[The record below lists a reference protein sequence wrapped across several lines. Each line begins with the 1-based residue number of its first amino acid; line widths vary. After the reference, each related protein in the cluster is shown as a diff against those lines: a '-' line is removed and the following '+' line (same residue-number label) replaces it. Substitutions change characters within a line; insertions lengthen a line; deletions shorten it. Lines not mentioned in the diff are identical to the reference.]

1 MAENT
6 AEHQMEAGKTFED
19 TVMADEVKITEVWPW
34 DLIPKKKKKKKR
46 LYEYDDLLQDS
57 KHQRYARRKRAQR
70 AKEAAFD
77 AAKAAAERNQ
87 ELPASTT
94 APLHPTITTHPGSL
108 EVDLLSGDKDEDM
121 KEAEVEVGLDSTVMT
136 LPFRGKPSV

>member
-19 TVMADEVKITEVWPW
+19 TVMADEVKTTEVWPW

-46 LYEYDDLLQDS
+46 LYEYDDLPQES

-70 AKEAAFD
+70 SKAIQRAKGTYHY
-77 AAKAAAERNQ
+77 RN
-87 ELPASTT
+87 
-94 APLHPTITTHPGSL
+94 
-108 EVDLLSGDKDEDM
+108 
-121 KEAEVEVGLDSTVMT
+121 
-136 LPFRGKPSV
+136 